1 MYYFGY
7 ANVEDNPFG
16 IFKYKQHIEENLKNY
31 MQYRRDNEIEL
42 ERVCADDF
50 KEKSK
55 LFISYSS
62 TSRNKP
68 MMDQYQLLN
77 N

>member
-7 ANVEDNPFG
+7 ANVDDNPFG
-16 IFKYKQHIEENLKNY
+16 IFKYKQHTEENLRNY
-31 MQYRRDNEIEL
+31 MQYRRDNKIEL

-55 LFISYSS
+55 LFVSYASKRS
-62 TSRNKP
+62 GP
-68 MMDQYQLLN
+68 MMVE
-77 N
+77 